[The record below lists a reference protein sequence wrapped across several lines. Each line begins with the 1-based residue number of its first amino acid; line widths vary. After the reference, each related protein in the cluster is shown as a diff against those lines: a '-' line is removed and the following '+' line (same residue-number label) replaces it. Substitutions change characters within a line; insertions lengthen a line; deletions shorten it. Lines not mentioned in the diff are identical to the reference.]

1 MFSSPFCG
9 HITFSWEGSDF
20 MLYDI
25 ILELLYIRY
34 SRILYINLYFIPETM
49 WFVGLLLVRV
59 LCWHLFPLVFKW
71 LFYCVLYCALYF
83 YNCVLCYW
91 SVKNST
97 GDLVNVI
104 MYSLILND
112 ILCILN
118 IFLSTRSKAIS
129 IVICIENVLLFGLL
143 LALPQSSQMSE
154 FFSPHDKV
162 DWTSLRLDCTSIIL
176 C

>member
-1 MFSSPFCG
+1 
-9 HITFSWEGSDF
+9 
-20 MLYDI
+20 MLWY
-25 ILELLYIRY
+25 Y
-34 SRILYINLYFIPETM
+34 SRTLVYKILSY
-49 WFVGLLLVRV
+49 LVYKPLFYSWDDV
-59 LCWHLFPLVFKW
+59 ICWAASSAGELCWHLFPLVFKW

-112 ILCILN
+112 ILGILN